1 MKKIILLTLVAI
13 LASSCSALLPAQD
26 PASNIDTQATMDS
39 MVQISAEQTLA
50 AQPSPTTVPPTD
62 TATPVV
68 ASSPTTESTIEAP
81 TNGPS
86 FTPAPN
92 LTTTPAT
99 ATSGPEQVNVTAT
112 QAVSSS
118 GSPTL
123 TPTLGILLYGTLP
136 PAVPSAKV
144 KLVNKSQ
151 TQVYISLQN
160 YQPNKEPA
168 ILEYPVEGQVRIDAP
183 LGPYLYVVWVG
194 GRKIVGEFS
203 LGNGDDIT
211 ITIYRDKVEITD

>member
-1 MKKIILLTLVAI
+1 MKKIILITLVAV
-13 LASSCSALLPAQD
+13 LASSCSSLLQNPA
-26 PASNIDTQATMDS
+26 PVVDTQATIDS
-39 MVQISAEQTLA
+39 MVQVSAEQTLA
-50 AQPSPTTVPPTD
+50 AQPSPTTVPPAD
-62 TATPVV
+62 TSTPVV
-68 ASSPTTESTIEAP
+68 VSSPTVAAPVESPTAAP
-81 TNGPS
+81 S
-86 FTPAPN
+86 STPAAN

-99 ATSGPEQVNVTAT
+99 ATSGPTEPGATATAT
-112 QAVSSS
+112 QAVSS
-118 GSPTL
+118 GKPTV

-151 TQVYISLQN
+151 TQAYISLQN

-168 ILEYPVEGQVRIDAP
+168 ILEYPVVGQVRVDAP

-203 LGNGDDIT
+203 LGNGDDLT
-211 ITIYRDKVEITD
+211 ITIYKDKVEITD